1 MGSVKDIFT
10 FILYNNYWNL
20 FENIFLI
27 IGGAMELGEINSGE
41 SSKNQLVEIQIEGN
55 IQFLYNKSKI
65 SLKSMKKI
73 RCFLGENY

>member
-1 MGSVKDIFT
+1 
-10 FILYNNYWNL
+10 
-20 FENIFLI
+20 
-27 IGGAMELGEINSGE
+27 MELGEINSGE
-41 SSKNQLVEIQIEGN
+41 SSKNQLVDIQIEGN